1 MFGVLILCLG
11 TIPMFFAP
19 MALAC
24 LALGVAVVVLVLVVA
39 LPHVVVVLGLPMFV
53 VISIISF
60 RFLRLLELLA
70 LLLTS

>member
-1 MFGVLILCLG
+1 MFSVVILCLG

-19 MALAC
+19 MVLAC

-39 LPHVVVVLGLPMFV
+39 LPHVVVVLGSIMYG

-60 RFLRLLELLA
+60 RGIYGVR
-70 LLLTS
+70 